1 MKRLGLLCAL
11 LYISTVFAANWAI
24 QRYGLVP
31 VGFGLVAPAGV
42 YFVGIAFT
50 LRDATQE
57 LLGRR
62 VVVACILVGAALS
75 WFVAPTF
82 AVASGAAFLV
92 SETLDLAVY
101 TPLAERSWV
110 GALLA
115 SNTVGLV
122 ADSLL
127 FLWLAFGSFAFLDGQ
142 IVGKAWMTLAALPL
156 AWVARTTIRRRLE
169 PACAPH

>member
-1 MKRLGLLCAL
+1 MRPLGYACAL

-31 VGFGLVAPAGV
+31 VGFGLLAPAGV
-42 YFVGIAFT
+42 YFVGVAFT

-62 VVVACILVGAALS
+62 VVVACILIGAAAS

-82 AVASGAAFLV
+82 AIASGAAFLV

-127 FLWLAFGSFAFLDGQ
+127 FLWLAFGSLAFLDGQ

-156 AWVARTTIRRRLE
+156 AWAVRTALRRRLE
-169 PACAPH
+169 PACR